1 MSAINDKWTK
11 EQFAEYKRQ
20 LAKINDAYGN
30 SVPQEVQEH
39 YAAEIVNKQI
49 QAKV

>member
-1 MSAINDKWTK
+1 MSAINNKWTK

-49 QAKV
+49 QDKV